1 MSRYET
7 DEEQVE
13 AIKSWWKKNGTQL
26 LSGILVIVLA
36 WTGWTYWQN
45 SQMTK
50 ALNASAV
57 FEVMQ
62 AKQNQNALGDVLRDG
77 LKLMEE
83 QPDSPYASG
92 VALMIAKHYF
102 EEDAFDKAIEN
113 YQWAVDHAPD
123 QSIKLIAQLRLVT
136 VYVQENMF
144 GKANQVL
151 EGIDRNVLSSAE
163 KGNYDFQVAE
173 LALTEGK
180 ISEAKE
186 AYNRVLSNADAPESV
201 QNLAQLKLADL
212 AG

>member
-45 SQMTK
+45 AQMTK

-62 AKQNQNALGDVLRDG
+62 VKQSQNALGDVLRDG

-102 EEDAFDKAIEN
+102 DENAFDKAIEN
-113 YQWAVDHAPD
+113 YQWTIEHAPD
-123 QSIKLIAQLRLVT
+123 HSIELIARLRLVT
-136 VYVQENMF
+136 VYVQEKMF
-144 GKANQVL
+144 EKADQVL
-151 EGIDRNVLSSAE
+151 AGIDQKALSLAE

-173 LALTEGK
+173 LALTEGDL
-180 ISEAKE
+180 SQAKE
-186 AYNRVLSNADAPESV
+186 AYNRVVSNAEAPESV
-201 QNLAQLKLADL
+201 QNLAKLKLADL

>member
-113 YQWAVDHAPD
+113 YQWAIDHAPD

-151 EGIDRNVLSSAE
+151 EGVDRNVLSSAE

>member
-50 ALNASAV
+50 ALNASAI

-62 AKQNQNALGDVLRDG
+62 VKQSQNALGDVLRDG

-102 EEDAFDKAIEN
+102 EEDAFGKAIEN
-113 YQWAVDHAPD
+113 YQWAVEHAPD

-136 VYVQENMF
+136 VYVQEKMF
-144 GKANQVL
+144 EKANQVL
-151 EGIDRNVLSSAE
+151 AEIDRNALSAAE

-180 ISEAKE
+180 ISQAKE
-186 AYNRVLSNADAPESV
+186 AYNRVVSNADAPESIE
-201 QNLAQLKLADL
+201 NLSQLKLADL